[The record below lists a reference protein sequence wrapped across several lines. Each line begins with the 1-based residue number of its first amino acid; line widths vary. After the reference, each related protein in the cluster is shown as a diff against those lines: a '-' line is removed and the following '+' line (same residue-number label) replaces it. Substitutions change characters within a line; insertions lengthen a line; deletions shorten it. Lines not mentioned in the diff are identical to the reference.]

1 MPLCCFACLLVCVP
15 TMRLFFSYLVALH
28 WLHFQWFDSCG
39 KMCRRVRAGLFVL
52 GRHCVLPVAGVRV
65 LLAFFFVLFCVSN
78 TSLFFTDTFALA
90 PFKMAQV

>member
-28 WLHFQWFDSCG
+28 WLHFQWFGSMWLDVQASP
-39 KMCRRVRAGLFVL
+39 
-52 GRHCVLPVAGVRV
+52 GRPVCTWPSLCVARGRVRV